1 MTRQNAL
8 SFLSW
13 FVSLFLM
20 FGPLYKPQVLVRVS
34 LVFSHL
40 PELIFRISAS
50 FFWSKPKRPA
60 SAWPSQTPA
69 MVIPSTRLLHSF
81 AAWKTWW
88 LVSYGHNCLWDFSI
102 LAEMQANPQGK
113 ANIQE
118 RNIAILGLSGRKWP
132 NVQISDSKLQT
143 PVHPLISKKEL
154 TLNSCNRWAEHL
166 ATSSMGFW
174 WTQLRCSQPQGAF
187 SSRLL
192 HTVRR
197 AWPIPAS
204 PQWIT
209 CSVASDSLGVRVMGQ
224 PCLAFFPMCWRIS
237 SACFTATSGLGP
249 CRPVWD
255 HQCGGKRYA
264 RTETGNTKTRHI

>member
-1 MTRQNAL
+1 MCVFLPHKYVDSFVTWPTKDRQSAL

-132 NVQISDSKLQT
+132 NVQISDSKLET

-154 TLNSCNRWAEHL
+154 TLNSCNHWAKHL
-166 ATSSMGFW
+166 ATSRNSSLTPWGFGGHSFVAL
-174 WTQLRCSQPQGAF
+174 TRGFLQLLQSGGPDPFQHPRNGSPAASQAIP
-187 SSRLL
+187 
-192 HTVRR
+192 
-197 AWPIPAS
+197 PAS
-204 PQWIT
+204 GWWLT
-209 CSVASDSLGVRVMGQ
+209 ASPFS
-224 PCLAFFPMCWRIS
+224 PCAE
-237 SACFTATSGLGP
+237 G
-249 CRPVWD
+249 
-255 HQCGGKRYA
+255 
-264 RTETGNTKTRHI
+264 